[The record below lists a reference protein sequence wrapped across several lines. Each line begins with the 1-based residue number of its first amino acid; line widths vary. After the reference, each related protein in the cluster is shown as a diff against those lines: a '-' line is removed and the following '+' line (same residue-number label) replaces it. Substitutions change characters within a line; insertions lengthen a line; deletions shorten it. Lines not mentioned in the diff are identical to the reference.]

1 MKLLPLT
8 ISFCISLFMFNSVHA
23 HTVSGVELREIVPA
37 TSERPEL
44 TLNGAALREL
54 YLLIKSYV
62 GALYVENPSD
72 NAITLLESDT
82 HKRMAFHVMMK
93 RVSARRI
100 GNALQEAMVLNL
112 NEQEHKALSKDLDQ
126 MLSMF
131 EGKMHKGELATFDY
145 LPGKGTRITIN
156 GEVKGVIPGKAYFDA
171 MLSMWVGENPV
182 GRTFKDDIL
191 GANMPTHRGQL
202 ADN

>member
-8 ISFCISLFMFNSVHA
+8 FALCISLFTFHSVHA
-23 HTVSGVELREIVPA
+23 HTVSGVELRKIVPA

-44 TLNGAALREL
+44 ELNGAALREL

-62 GALYVENPSD
+62 GALYVETPSND
-72 NAITLLESDT
+72 PVALLESET
-82 HKRMAFHVMMK
+82 HKRMVFHVMLK

-112 NEQEHKALSKDLDQ
+112 SEEEHQALSKDLDK
-126 MLSMF
+126 MVTLF
-131 EGKMHKGELATFDY
+131 KGKMHKNEEAIFDY
-145 LPGKGTRITIN
+145 LPGKGTRITIK
-156 GEVKGVIPGKAYFDA
+156 GEVMGFIPGKDYFHA
-171 MLSMWVGENPV
+171 MLSMWLGENPV
-182 GRTFKDDIL
+182 GRTFKEEIL
-191 GANMPTHRGQL
+191 GANMPTNTSQI

>member
-8 ISFCISLFMFNSVHA
+8 LAFCISLFMFNSVHA
-23 HTVSGVELREIVPA
+23 HTVSGVELKEIVPA

-44 TLNGAALREL
+44 VLNGAALREL

-62 GALYVENPSD
+62 GALYVENPSND
-72 NAITLLESDT
+72 PIALLESET
-82 HKRMAFHVMMK
+82 HKRMVFHVMMK

-112 NEQEHKALSKDLDQ
+112 NQQEHKALSKDLDK
-126 MLSMF
+126 MVSLF
-131 EGKMHKGELATFDY
+131 EGKMHKNEEAIFDY

-156 GEVKGVIPGKAYFDA
+156 GKVMGFIPGKDYFNA
-171 MLSMWVGENPV
+171 MLSMWLGENPV
-182 GRTFKDDIL
+182 GRTFKEEIL
-191 GANMPTHRGQL
+191 GANLPTRKAQL